1 MLAYGILSVVLAVAA
16 CLLASFALVVPA
28 WSALDNVAFT
38 GSSFTLHTPF
48 AAGVWGYCTDVRMDT
63 SAGSYLGHCVL
74 YQRHASTTNTNSVTI
89 DGTGLCT
96 LETTSSAYTALLSA
110 SHLDASVF
118 DTFAADACG
127 VSAWLALACIQVV
140 IALAAIG
147 IVAECVA
154 LIAGCCGGKRFL
166 QAHAT
171 LVHLTAMMLA
181 LFMAIVTMLAWA
193 VQTPSHVSYAAS
205 FHWLIAAF
213 VFCMASVACGFKYRI
228 EALRVASF
236 SPIPLPTRPSVTKDD
251 DIFGTS
257 QTPYQEE
264 EEQEPAI
271 V

>member
-1 MLAYGILSVVLAVAA
+1 MLGYGILSIVLAIVA

-28 WSALDNVAFT
+28 WSALDNLSFT
-38 GSSFTLHTPF
+38 GSSFTLHTRF

-74 YQRHASTTNTNSVTI
+74 YQPHASTTTTNSVTI

-96 LETTSSAYTALLSA
+96 LDTASSAYAALRSA
-110 SHLDASVF
+110 SHLDASMF
-118 DTFAADACG
+118 DAFAADACG
-127 VSAWLALACIQVV
+127 VSAWLTLACVQVV
-140 IALAAIG
+140 IALAVIG
-147 IVAECVA
+147 IVSECVA
-154 LIAGCCGGKRFL
+154 LVAGCCGGKRFL

-181 LFMAIVTMLAWA
+181 LFMATATMIAWA
-193 VQTPSHVSYAAS
+193 VQAPAQLSYGAS

-213 VFCMASVACGFKYRI
+213 VLCMASLSCGFKYRI

-236 SPIPLPTRPSVTKDD
+236 SPVPLPTRPSVTKDD
-251 DIFGTS
+251 DLFGTS

-264 EEQEPAI
+264 DQEPAI